1 MSKVARARLVRR
13 TRLPL
18 ALPALLLLF
27 AGCAADSWK
36 LTPPW
41 KRTAD
46 EPAGPADGLVLRGGG
61 LERDRTLDTAS
72 QRELEAAQRLF
83 DNKDYAGAE
92 AIFHKLASTK
102 KTPEAT
108 IEKALFYE
116 AEAQRLQ
123 KHYRDAEY
131 SYQQHIQR
139 FRHSEFR
146 DRVNRGLFEIADYW
160 LVDTR
165 RRMKE
170 YEDQTKGKRWFVTPA
185 SFVHFTADQP
195 ILDTEGR
202 AMKVLNAIQLNDV
215 NGPLGEKALF
225 YQATVH
231 FYNKDYREADFYF
244 QRLYTQYPNS
254 DWAAKAM
261 KQSVIC
267 KQLCTGGTVY
277 DCRPI
282 EESRKLLHTAQTA
295 YPELAKQEK
304 WVREQLVSIN
314 LQQADRDFK
323 IAEFYRRTGHPGS
336 AYFYYELVKRRYPN
350 TNYAARATE
359 IIGRIKGAADR
370 ENAKQATPT
379 PTPASGDRPLPTLGQ
394 PQQLPPSMIAPGN
407 SRP

>member
-1 MSKVARARLVRR
+1 MSKVARVRLFQRA
-13 TRLPL
+13 PL
-18 ALPALLLLF
+18 ALPALLLLL

-36 LTPPW
+36 ITPPW
-41 KRTAD
+41 KRGTD
-46 EPAGPADGLVLRGGG
+46 EPAGPADGLVLRGSG

-72 QRELEAAQRLF
+72 QRELQAAQRLF

-92 AIFHKLASTK
+92 AIFHKLSSNK
-102 KTPEAT
+102 KTPDS
-108 IEKALFYE
+108 ILEKALFYE

-123 KHYRDAEY
+123 KHYRAAEY
-131 SYQQHIQR
+131 TYQQHIER
-139 FRHSEFR
+139 YRHSEFR

-165 RRMKE
+165 RRMSE
-170 YEDQTKGKRWFVTPA
+170 YEDQIKGKRWFVTPA
-185 SFVHFTADQP
+185 SFVHVTADQP
-195 ILDTEGR
+195 FLDTEGR
-202 AMKVLNAIQLNDV
+202 ALKVLNTIQLNDV

-231 FYNKDYREADFYF
+231 FFNKDYREADFYF

-350 TNYAARATE
+350 TSYSERATKR
-359 IIGRIKGAADR
+359 IGQIKGAVDR
-370 ENAKQATPT
+370 ENAKQAAPAPAPTNADYTP
-379 PTPASGDRPLPTLGQ
+379 PTLGA
-394 PQQLPPSMIAPGN
+394 PRQLPPSMIAPGN
-407 SRP
+407 ARP